1 MNTKYYINVWKY
13 KFNKRWNLYK
23 ITESEFEFD
32 ENIIIIEDYFQ
43 GPKKMYINKFQY
55 ILVAN

>member
-43 GPKKMYINKFQY
+43 GPKKMNINKFQY

>member
-1 MNTKYYINVWKY
+1 MNSKYYINIWKY

-23 ITESEFEFD
+23 IAESDFEFD

-43 GPKKMYINKFQY
+43 GPKKIYINEFQY
-55 ILVAN
+55 ILITN